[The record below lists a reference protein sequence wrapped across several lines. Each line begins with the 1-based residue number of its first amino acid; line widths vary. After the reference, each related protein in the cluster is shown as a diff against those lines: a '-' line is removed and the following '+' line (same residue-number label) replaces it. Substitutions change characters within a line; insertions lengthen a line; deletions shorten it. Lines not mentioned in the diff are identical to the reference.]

1 MGRTKT
7 GGVSSGRKANRTAMR
22 IIAVI
27 VCILFA
33 VILFQ
38 EIKLRQRIRYN
49 DEVRENLTGEMR
61 EENVRKEKILAQKEY
76 METDDYVRE
85 IARDYLGLVD
95 ENDIILKKK
104 GEP

>member
-1 MGRTKT
+1 MGD
-7 GGVSSGRKANRTAMR
+7 VS
-22 IIAVI
+22 
-27 VCILFA
+27 
-33 VILFQ
+33 
-38 EIKLRQRIRYN
+38 LRPYPLN

-61 EENVRKEKILAQKEY
+61 EENARKEKILAQKEY

>member
-33 VILFQ
+33 VLLFQ

>member
-33 VILFQ
+33 VLLFQ

-61 EENVRKEKILAQKEY
+61 EENARKEKILAQKEY